1 MIVERVAPRR
11 LARTQ
16 RRFQVSKTGALVL
29 GVISLLL
36 SAGSITLGFVN
47 RVHHPR
53 RFIGFIVLCG
63 IFLVVAIVLFVAGG
77 RGKAAST

>member
-1 MIVERVAPRR
+1 MIVERMAPRM
-11 LARTQ
+11 ARPQ
-16 RRFQVSKTGALVL
+16 RRVQMSGVGARVL

-63 IFLVVAIVLFVAGG
+63 IFLVVAVVLFVAGA
-77 RGKAAST
+77 RGKAEST